1 MINSMTILFFS
12 LLVLT
17 PSKSWSNESFIIHDV
32 DLGLQYSSLTEGK
45 SVIFYKDFQIDPV
58 LTFQFINQH
67 FEFLGDN
74 ISYKQFIHNDN
85 LMIRTRLVD
94 ISDQPLFPAHS
105 SLKKNS
111 PHRKSSYEWSNR
123 IEYYLTS
130 YHTHYLA
137 EFDFE
142 YGHDLFTHHGNYF
155 ALESKIK
162 LFSVNVFE
170 PNLFVSLGSGDKKN
184 NNYYYGEG
192 SKNLSLTNF
201 STGINLLVPE
211 FVDRYYCMTKV
222 NYFTVIGHENQNAA
236 YAKNNNHGFLFTLTM
251 TKTIY

>member
-1 MINSMTILFFS
+1 MNKTMTILFFS
-12 LLVLT
+12 LLLL
-17 PSKSWSNESFIIHDV
+17 SFNKAFSSESFFIHDV
-32 DLGLQYSSLTEGK
+32 DLGLQYSSLKEAK

-58 LTFQFINQH
+58 LTFQFINDH

-85 LMIRTRLVD
+85 LMIRTRLLD

-123 IEYYLTS
+123 IEYYFS
-130 YHTHYLA
+130 NYHTDYYA

-155 ALESKIK
+155 ALESKMK
-162 LFSVNVFE
+162 LFKINVFE
-170 PNLFVSLGSGDKKN
+170 PDLFFSLGSGDKKN
-184 NNYYYGEG
+184 NNYYYGSD

-211 FVDRYYCMTKV
+211 FVDRYYCMTKL
-222 NYFTVIGHENQNAA
+222 NYFTVVGRQNQNAI